1 LRKAFF
7 QYTNS
12 ILEEYFMTD
21 SNLLVT
27 LSNAMADAVE
37 KAGAATVL
45 VNARPRF
52 PASGVAYAPDLILT
66 TNHGVEREEDI
77 TVLLPDGTEVSAA
90 LAGRDPATDLALLR
104 LSKASAVPA
113 ELAAKEARV
122 GQIVLALGRPGVEG
136 IQASQG
142 IVSSVGGPLRT
153 GRASL
158 LERFI
163 RTDAIPY
170 PGFSG
175 GPLIDLDGKV
185 LGINTSGF
193 GPGTSLTIPGA
204 LAWQMAETLRNQ
216 GRVRRGYLGVRTQV
230 VDLPASLQS
239 KLGRSQEHG
248 LMLVSLEADSP
259 AEKSG
264 LIVGDIL
271 VGAEGKP
278 MQDHDELMARL
289 ASGTTGKTLTFE
301 ILRGGELKSQ
311 AVVVGER

>member
-1 LRKAFF
+1 
-7 QYTNS
+7 
-12 ILEEYFMTD
+12 MTD

>member
-1 LRKAFF
+1 LHRVIFF
-7 QYTNS
+7 SASS
-12 ILEEYFMTD
+12 ILEEYSMTD

-37 KAGAATVL
+37 KASAATVL

-52 PASGVAYAPDLILT
+52 PASGVAYASDLILT
-66 TNHGVEREEDI
+66 TNHGVERDEDI
-77 TVLLPDGTEVSAA
+77 SVLLPDGTEVSAT

-104 LSKASAVPA
+104 LSKAVAVPA
-113 ELAAKEARV
+113 ERAAKEARV

-136 IQASQG
+136 VQASQG

-158 LERFI
+158 LERYI

-193 GPGTSLTIPGA
+193 GPGTSLTIPSA

-216 GRVRRGYLGVRTQV
+216 GRVRRGYLGIRTQV

-239 KLGRSQEHG
+239 KLSRSQEHG
-248 LMLVSLEADSP
+248 LMLVSLETDSP

-289 ASGTTGKTLTFE
+289 ASDTAGKTLTFE

-311 AVVVGER
+311 AVTVGER